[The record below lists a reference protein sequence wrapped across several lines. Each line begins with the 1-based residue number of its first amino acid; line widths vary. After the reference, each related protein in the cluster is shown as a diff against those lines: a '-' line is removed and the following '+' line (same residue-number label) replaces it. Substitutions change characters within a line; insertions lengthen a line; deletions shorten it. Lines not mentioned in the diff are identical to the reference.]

1 MADEDDIREVMAEE
15 HSRGVTRKKIDV
27 AERRKR
33 EQVKRN
39 LADVLASGDEIAFMK
54 ILRATGLKDGTPKFE
69 NALKAF
75 RAQRAGR

>member
-1 MADEDDIREVMAEE
+1 MPADDDVKDVMAEE
-15 HSRGVTRKKIDV
+15 RSCGVTRKKIDV

-54 ILRATGLKDGTPKFE
+54 ILRATGLKDGTPQFE
-69 NALKAF
+69 NAVKAF
-75 RAQRAGR
+75 RAQRGVR

>member
-1 MADEDDIREVMAEE
+1 MPADDEIKDVMTEE
-15 HSRGVTRKKIDV
+15 RSRGKTRKKIDV

-33 EQVKRN
+33 DQVKRN

-54 ILRATGLKDGTPKFE
+54 ILRATGLKDGTLQFE
-69 NALKAF
+69 NAVKAF